1 MIRVFGRRRPR
12 QVRRTASLVSAG
24 LALALSG
31 TLAGCGT
38 GFGAQTSQ
46 VYNAPEGTDIRS
58 DAGVQ
63 VLSAAIVT
71 DEAGSATLS
80 AGLVGPPGQADTLT
94 SVQVTSDDGAPIS
107 AQIAGGTVP
116 IPADELVQTATDAE
130 ITIAADDLVPGTLVD
145 VAFAFETSGPVSG
158 PVMVQ
163 AREGAYADVEIPAA
177 PSGSATTGGS
187 GG

>member
-1 MIRVFGRRRPR
+1 
-12 QVRRTASLVSAG
+12 VRRTASLVSAG

-116 IPADELVQTATDAE
+116 IPADELVQTGRCGVRLR
-130 ITIAADDLVPGTLVD
+130 DLRFGQRPGH
-145 VAFAFETSGPVSG
+145 
-158 PVMVQ
+158 
-163 AREGAYADVEIPAA
+163 GA
-177 PSGSATTGGS
+177 GTRGRLRGR
-187 GG
+187 